1 MELTFHWRKYCIV
14 DSSEFCG
21 KKRSKTRR
29 MGGIGGDR
37 LAKMVRVG
45 LTMKMVVQQLDL
57 SE

>member
-1 MELTFHWRKYCIV
+1 M

-45 LTMKMVVQQLDL
+45 LTMKMVLQQLDL